1 MSDMRT
7 AVCLMPDPVF
17 VLFIRQFRIGLRRHR
32 LHHIGGR
39 RVAGGVPCMN
49 PVGVGRA
56 RLDGPVAEGRDMR
69 SHPADHRERTGRTD
83 TVSALDAEPESAG
96 PAFGPCE
103 KHLATSDGDRQ
114 QIDRHLGKDGRRRST
129 GHSSSYPLRQGFG
142 RQHLPRRGEE
152 ITRLTASPEQHA
164 GRNRLLSETR
174 VAVCPNLGSVF
185 VL

>member
-1 MSDMRT
+1 
-7 AVCLMPDPVF
+7 
-17 VLFIRQFRIGLRRHR
+17 
-32 LHHIGGR
+32 
-39 RVAGGVPCMN
+39 MN

-114 QIDRHLGKDGRRRST
+114 QIDRHLGKDGGEDRLVILHPIRFRKDSVGT
-129 GHSSSYPLRQGFG
+129 SPPSG
-142 RQHLPRRGEE
+142 RGNHPIDSISR
-152 ITRLTASPEQHA
+152 TACGTESA
-164 GRNRLLSETR
+164 SVRNR